1 MSSLRLAG
9 IIRESITDGPG
20 IRFTVFAQGCPHG
33 CLHCHNP
40 QTWDFDGGTDVEV
53 DKIAKK
59 VMENPMIKGVTFSGG
74 EPFCQAEGF
83 LELAKI
89 LKENEID
96 IVIFTGYLYEE
107 LMASDDKNIHEL
119 LKEAWLVIDGPFDND
134 KKDLSLKFRGSS
146 NQRII
151 DSAAS
156 IKAGKI
162 ILANEYMV

>member
-1 MSSLRLAG
+1 MISLRLAG

-33 CLHCHNP
+33 CDQCHNP
-40 QTWDFDGGTDVEV
+40 QTWDFNGGSLVPVE
-53 DKIAKK
+53 K
-59 VMENPMIKGVTFSGG
+59 VADAVFENPMIKGVTFSGG
-74 EPFCQAEGF
+74 EPFCQAEAF

-89 LKENEID
+89 LKKNNIG
-96 IVIFTGYLYEE
+96 IVIYTGYLYEE
-107 LMASDDKNIHEL
+107 LMASGDENIRKL
-119 LKEAWLVIDGPFDND
+119 LEEAELVIDGPFIKE

-151 DSAAS
+151 DSKAS